1 MNQEIRKIIHVDM
14 DAFFASIEQRDFPE
28 YRSKPLAVGGA
39 RERGVVAAASY
50 EARKFG
56 VHSAMPSVTA
66 LRLCPGLIIVPP
78 RFDIYK
84 SVSGEIMDILKTFSD
99 LIEPLSLDEAFLDI
113 TNNKKGIPSATL
125 IAGAIK
131 TQIREQTGLTASAG
145 VSMNKFLAKLASD
158 MDKPDGLYV
167 ITPRQAQEFIDK
179 LKVEKFF
186 GVGKATAEKMH
197 AHNIY
202 TGSDLKQHTREELVR
217 IFGKHGT
224 FFYDISRSI
233 DNRPVNPERIRKSYG
248 KERTF
253 NRDISEPEEL
263 YQKIDDIVTPLW
275 NGLQKSSLEG
285 RTLVLKI
292 KYADFVQVT
301 RSRTLDE
308 ALTDPG
314 LIASLSKEMLRTEF
328 PLRDSIRLLGVTLT
342 NFGDRDEPGSDGQL
356 TISF

>member
-1 MNQEIRKIIHVDM
+1 M

-56 VHSAMPSVTA
+56 VHSAMPSLTA
-66 LRLCPGLIIVPP
+66 LRMCPGLIIVPP

-84 SVSGEIMDILKTFSD
+84 SVSIGIMDILRSFSD
-99 LIEPLSLDEAFLDI
+99 LIEPLSLDEAFLDV

-131 TQIREQTGLTASAG
+131 RQIREQTGLTASAG

-167 ITPRQAQEFIDK
+167 ITPEQAQEFIDG

-186 GVGKATAEKMH
+186 GVGKATADKMH

-202 TGSDLKQHTREELVR
+202 TGGDLKQRSREELVR
-217 IFGKHGT
+217 IFGKHGR
-224 FFYDISRSI
+224 FFYDISRTV

-253 NRDISEPEEL
+253 NTDISEPEEL

-275 NGLQKSSLEG
+275 KGLQQSRLEG

-292 KYADFVQVT
+292 KYADFLQVT

-308 ALTDPG
+308 AFTDPET
-314 LIASLSKEMLRTEF
+314 ISSLSKEMLGNEF

-342 NFGDRDEPGSDGQL
+342 NFGESDEPASDGQL